1 MLVYLI
7 SIKITSIFTILRTN
21 HNLYEKYKTLEN
33 RPIIRS
39 SRAYLSLYYIRIQ
52 NSVYK
57 KIYAVLYKFYF
68 FREVII

>member
-1 MLVYLI
+1 M
-7 SIKITSIFTILRTN
+7 
-21 HNLYEKYKTLEN
+21 EN

-57 KIYAVLYKFYF
+57 KYMLFCINFIFSV
-68 FREVII
+68 R